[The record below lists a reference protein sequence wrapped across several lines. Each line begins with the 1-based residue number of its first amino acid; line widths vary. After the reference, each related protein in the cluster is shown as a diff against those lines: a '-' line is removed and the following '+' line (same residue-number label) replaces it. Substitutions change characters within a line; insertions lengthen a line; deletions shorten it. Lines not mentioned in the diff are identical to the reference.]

1 MVIIYNIGVVRLVNL
16 ITVLVLIL
24 LFLWIM
30 FLKILSMYVETTI
43 RNEELI
49 MEDISNKYI
58 SKYLDFYNQES
69 DNLRKLKHDLKNHQL
84 VLESLDK
91 KNQYTQ
97 YIDEV
102 FKGIGQVAYIESGNI
117 YIDACLYAKQQE
129 YPEIIFD
136 FDISVAGLVFNEK
149 DLTSL
154 IFNLIDNACNEALK
168 HNKLVSVMIRY
179 TNNLLIIGIK
189 NTCPIKPNFSTDK
202 GEGHGYGL
210 KIIKNI
216 DKIEDVKSNKTKG
229 FIVTI
234 VKNSSID
241 IYRKLQMEKN
251 KVQKIENEIKG
262 FEQEVYDTDI
272 LPNKVD
278 VAILK
283 LPERYKQVFFLKYSH
298 GLHDNKIA
306 EILDISPSTVRT
318 RIKRGKEKLK
328 IILDEMEK
336 VHG

>member
-1 MVIIYNIGVVRLVNL
+1 MLLYLSL
-16 ITVLVLIL
+16 IETEED
-24 LFLWIM
+24 
-30 FLKILSMYVETTI
+30 KIKF
-43 RNEELI
+43 
-49 MEDISNKYI
+49 EDIFNSYKKTMYYVTNSI
-58 SKYLDFYNQES
+58 
-69 DNLRKLKHDLKNHQL
+69 LKDEHYSHDAVQN
-84 VLESLDK
+84 S
-91 KNQYTQ
+91 
-97 YIDEV
+97 
-102 FKGIGQVAYIESGNI
+102 F
-117 YIDACLYAKQQE
+117 
-129 YPEIIFD
+129 
-136 FDISVAGLVFNEK
+136 
-149 DLTSL
+149 
-154 IFNLIDNACNEALK
+154 
-168 HNKLVSVMIRY
+168 
-179 TNNLLIIGIK
+179 
-189 NTCPIKPNFSTDK
+189 
-202 GEGHGYGL
+202 L

-306 EILDISPSTVRT
+306 EILDISSSTVRT
-318 RIKRGKEKLK
+318 RTKRGKEKLK